1 MKRLDFLSSSPS
13 IYLLKEK
20 KGKNKLG
27 GAFSIIFLLII
38 LILLIYYLYVFFY
51 GLEYSLT

>member
-1 MKRLDFLSSSPS
+1 MKRLDFLSSTPS
-13 IYLLKEK
+13 IYLMKEK

-27 GAFSIIFLLII
+27 GFFSIIFLLIM

-51 GLEYSLT
+51 GL